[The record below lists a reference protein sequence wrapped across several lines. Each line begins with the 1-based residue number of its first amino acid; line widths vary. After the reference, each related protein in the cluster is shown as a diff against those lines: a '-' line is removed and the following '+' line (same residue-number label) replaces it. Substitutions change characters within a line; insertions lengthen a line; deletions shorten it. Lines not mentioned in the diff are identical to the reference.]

1 MTSNSESRLSR
12 SEGEPPRSLDAHP
25 QSDAVSHPPK
35 QPDADLAET
44 APRLMGEVLVLRAA
58 NNWDGPWF
66 ADQQLAVSLS
76 RRVNVLYVDPAVPYL
91 GRVPK
96 DALVRPWL
104 RSLGPRLTRLSPV
117 VLPASQRYGMS
128 TLTSFLV
135 ARSIQKAV
143 QESGKRID
151 VLIDCAPL
159 APVLGRC
166 GERTRVYWA
175 QDDFVAMADLV
186 GVSRTRMRRGEQ
198 RLIHN
203 ADLIVAANPRVAEE
217 MSRFDVPTVLIPFGC
232 DPTVFG
238 RTLEADPAS
247 DIHLRGRIAGFMGH
261 IGERIDV
268 ALLEAVAASGVSLL
282 LVGPRHPRFNL
293 KALDALLS
301 RPNVQWVG
309 PRPFEELPGY
319 LAAMDVGLVPYTHSA
334 FNQAS
339 FPLKTLEYLAVG
351 RPVVATALPAIVWLD
366 CPFIRVA
373 DTPTE
378 FANAVVKTLDSP
390 PELATRQKFLAFASL
405 HTWDARA
412 DQFLQEIATIR
423 GA

>member
-1 MTSNSESRLSR
+1 MATNSESHR
-12 SEGEPPRSLDAHP
+12 SQSEEEPRRSLDTDSS
-25 QSDAVSHPPK
+25 SDTASHSPK
-35 QPDADLAET
+35 QPDANLIKA
-44 APRLMGEVLVLRAA
+44 APRSNDEILVLRAA

-76 RRVNVLYVDPAVPYL
+76 KHVTVLYVDPAVPCL
-91 GRVPK
+91 GNVPK

-104 RSLGPRLTRLSPV
+104 RSLGPRLTRLSPI
-117 VLPASQRYGMS
+117 VLPASQRYGMAR
-128 TLTSFLV
+128 LTSFLV
-135 ARSIQKAV
+135 ARSIQKTV
-143 QESGKRID
+143 RESGKRID

-166 GERTRVYWA
+166 GEGKRVYWA

-186 GVSRTRMRRGEQ
+186 GVSRARMRRGEHQ
-198 RLIHN
+198 LAHS
-203 ADLIVAANPRVAEE
+203 ADLIVAANPRVAEQ
-217 MSRFDVPTVLIPFGC
+217 MSQFGVPTALIPFGC

-238 RTLEADPAS
+238 RTLSVKAAP
-247 DIHLRGRIAGFMGH
+247 DIDLRGRIAGFMGY

-282 LVGPRHPRFNL
+282 LVGPRHPLFNM
-293 KALDALLS
+293 KAFDALLS

-339 FPLKTLEYLAVG
+339 FPLKTLEYLAAG
-351 RPVVATALPAIVWLD
+351 RPVVATDLPAIVWLD
-366 CPFIRVA
+366 CPFIHVA
-373 DTPTE
+373 DTPVE
-378 FANAVVKTLDSP
+378 FAKAVAKTLDSP
-390 PELATRQKFLAFASL
+390 PEPAMRKRLQAFASQ
-405 HTWDARA
+405 HTWDVRA
-412 DQFLQEIATIR
+412 DQFLQEIETIR
-423 GA
+423 SA